1 MVFCGDMSFYL
12 THLDKVCDE
21 KGKVISLNDFLKK
34 INKAIDIRGASD
46 FEVNITE
53 NSIVF
58 ECKRSTFLSSVCVY
72 PDGYDDD
79 FRCELILDKI
89 VMENFK
95 IGNYNEAT
103 SKIKVLIDKMNGKI
117 ITNDTLCG
125 AFIKDEETL
134 EIIKKCKDGKNDDGK
149 FLEVYLKYLQK
160 SRNNYMGIGNF
171 LRYLKTTIFI
181 NRNAVR
187 ELIYKL
193 THFEWFEELK
203 YKMIYD
209 EKNSKFASL
218 ALSIFISGVSFGF
231 GFLALKNLGLLV
243 GILKLLIGAAIFI
256 PASYYLLL
264 PIMFHGCFV
273 VQRIISRLEN
283 KLEINRKIQQLQREL
298 NEFKHDY
305 IDMGREESV
314 SLGSKLTKE
323 GAGLENSK
331 PSVLNSSFTVTNEKE
346 FISDKVVGSQ
356 GQKKRLILKPKGQ
369 NSSRQKL

>member
-21 KGKVISLNDFLKK
+21 KGEVISLNDFLKK

-58 ECKRSTFLSSVCVY
+58 ECKRSTFLGSVCIY

-103 SKIKVLIDKMNGKI
+103 SKIKVLIDKMTGKI

-149 FLEVYLKYLQK
+149 FLEVYLKYLKK

-218 ALSIFISGVSFGF
+218 ALSIFISGMSFGF
-231 GFLALKNLGLLV
+231 GFLALKNLGLFV

-314 SLGSKLTKE
+314 PLGSELTKG

-331 PSVLNSSFTVTNEKE
+331 PSVLNSSFTVTNEIE
-346 FISDKVVGSQ
+346 FNSDKVVGSQ
-356 GQKKRLILKPKGQ
+356 GQKKRLSLRRKGQ